1 MLSFKKYQKF
11 GVEIE
16 FYGIED
22 YLTRE
27 SVRLKLEK
35 EGYLGKG
42 WEVKKEEDMDC
53 NLGSEY
59 RGEIT
64 SPILTNNIE
73 DLKELKAVL
82 EETRNL
88 GARANQRCGAH
99 IHFDAERLTHDNFRF
114 LQNLLLLHM
123 CYEDIIF
130 KFAAGRMEDIRKS
143 AYSHAAPLIEKISY
157 YDLKTFIYEDSSY
170 DDFYFAFVE
179 GASRNFSLN
188 LSNLKNG
195 GINTIEFRIPD
206 GTLDEFIWFN
216 NINVFGLMIDHAI
229 KMDSN
234 EREILYKEILRKK
247 EIGFD
252 PEFTNV
258 DRAKEFINLI
268 KRCETDEISFLKQ
281 YQKKF

>member
-1 MLSFKKYQKF
+1 MLSFKNYQKF

-27 SVRLKLEK
+27 NVKLHLENK
-35 EGYLGKG
+35 GYFGKG
-42 WEVKKEEDMDC
+42 WIVKPEEDMNCSVGTD
-53 NLGSEY
+53 Y

-64 SPILTNNIE
+64 SPILTNSIE
-73 DLKELKAVL
+73 DLKDLKNVL
-82 EETRNL
+82 EEVRNL
-88 GARANQRCGAH
+88 GARSNQRCGAH
-99 IHFDAERLTHDNFRF
+99 IHFDAERLTHDNVRF

-123 CYEDIIF
+123 CYEEIIF
-130 KFAAGRMEDIRKS
+130 KFAAGKMENIRKS
-143 AYSHAAPLIEKISY
+143 VNAHASPLIEQMSY
-157 YDLKTFIYEDSSY
+157 YDLKRFIYEDVDY
-170 DDFYFAFVE
+170 DDFYHIFID
-179 GASRNFSLN
+179 GASRNASLN
-188 LSNLKNG
+188 LSNLRNG
-195 GINTIEFRIPD
+195 GLNTIEFRIPD

-234 EREILYKEILRKK
+234 ERDYLYKEALKRK
-247 EIGFD
+247 ELGFD